1 MKKLCLNALTTTLF
15 LSLAAG
21 TAFAQ
26 SIGLVQSTGVS
37 AELRSSAALIPS
49 GTPGVVPPTAPA
61 GAVVGGTQPWICD
74 AAQGFR
80 SAVPTDAAANPVLAI
95 GTASGTKLPISPTT
109 TPATCGQTAMAADG
123 TVYIAQA
130 VADTKV
136 TPSASRGILRTVIDP
151 ATGAFVGPS
160 DYIATTAGLDGSQ
173 PTALA
178 LGPDGNLYVGFLK
191 SGNVKRIINPG
202 VGTTQVVQ
210 SVGNTP
216 SGHPARGFAFVG
228 PDLYIASIDALSVI
242 HNATS
247 NVCTGGC
254 NAIVLNDGFSSVV
267 HTGITSNGIDT
278 IYFSVAGTF
287 PGGSQVFRYVPTTQM
302 YSFVAQGGAD
312 ASGGNASNFSFV
324 SAKTNLLD
332 LDENG
337 NLWIGDDSSNAT
349 VPGAGRLWTVSAAAL
364 ATVTGGNF
372 IAGTNAQTIFN
383 DLRGPWFMGFTTL
396 GFTPTFNADGTFTA
410 TIIPSTGGFISV
422 SGTWTLTPPVNFL
435 PVANPQARLTF
446 TDSNG
451 VVLFSADFFMLNLD
465 NLVAPPQHW
474 STTLGTP
481 ISGDLL
487 KQTI

>member
-1 MKKLCLNALTTTLF
+1 MTKLRIIAFTTILF
-15 LSLAAG
+15 IFLAAG

-26 SIGLVQSTGVS
+26 FTLAQSAGAS
-37 AELRSSAALIPS
+37 AELRSSAALIS
-49 GTPGVVPPTAPA
+49 AGTAAGVAPTAPA
-61 GAVVGGTQPWICD
+61 GAVVGGTQPWLCD

-80 SAVPTDAAANPVLAI
+80 PAAPIDGTADPVLAI
-95 GTASGTKLPISPTT
+95 DTTSGTRLPISPTT
-109 TPATCGQTAMAADG
+109 TPATCGQMAMAADG

-136 TPSASRGILRTVIDP
+136 TPSVSRGILRTVIDP
-151 ATGAFVGPS
+151 VTGALVGPS
-160 DYIATTAGLDGSQ
+160 AYIATTAGLDGSQ

-191 SGNVKRIINPG
+191 NGNVKRIINPG

-216 SGHPARGFAFVG
+216 SGHPARGFAFAG
-228 PDLYIASIDALSVI
+228 PDLYIASVDALSVI

-247 NVCTGGC
+247 SVCTGGC
-254 NAIVLNDGFSSVV
+254 NAIVLADGFSSAV
-267 HTGITSNGIDT
+267 HTGITSNGTDT

-287 PGGSQVFRYVPTTQM
+287 PGGSQVFRYQPTTQM

-312 ASGGNASNFSFV
+312 RNGGNASNFSFV
-324 SAKTNLLD
+324 PSKTNLLD
-332 LDENG
+332 LDANG

-349 VPGAGRLWTVSAAAL
+349 VPGAGRLWMVSAAAL
-364 ATVTGGNF
+364 ANLTGGNF
-372 IAGTNAQTIFN
+372 VAGTNVQLIFN

-396 GFTPTFNADGTFTA
+396 GFTPSFNADGTFTA
-410 TIIPSTGGFISV
+410 TITPSTGGIINV
-422 SGTWTLTPPVNFL
+422 TGTWTLTPPVNFQ
-435 PVANPQARLTF
+435 PIANPQARLTF
-446 TDSNG
+446 TDSTG
-451 VVLFSADFFMLNLD
+451 VVLFSADFLMLNLD

-474 STTLGTP
+474 TTTLGTP

-487 KQTI
+487 KQTP